1 MNVVYA
7 DVVGGAAGD
16 MLLAAL
22 LDAGASRKL
31 VSESVSAVLGRR
43 IECTTTEVRRH
54 GLRALALSVPADLA
68 TQRRRPDELLEAIER
83 ASLDDGVRTRAVAV
97 LTRLFDAEGRVH
109 GVDVAALELEELG
122 EDDTLLDVVGI
133 AAALDSLR
141 VARIEVSRIPMP
153 PPSAAGAHG
162 SPAPVALELLLGF
175 ALRPSLAGSELPE
188 TVTPTAAAVFSALGR
203 TAPEIP
209 ELDLGRVGVGAGA
222 RDPASVANVVR
233 VLLGTVAS
241 DADGARRLLALDANV
256 DDLSPELVPDAI
268 DALLAAGALDAW
280 TTPIVMKAGR
290 PAVTISALC
299 ERDALSEVR
308 RAFFEATTTLGV
320 RVHEVARPEL
330 ERRVVEVDLADGG
343 PRVRVKIGILDGRA
357 VNAKPEH
364 ADVVEA
370 ARKLGRPVRSVHAQA
385 STLAQRL
392 IETWSG

>member
-1 MNVVYA
+1 MNVLYV

-22 LDAGASRKL
+22 LDAGASRTL

-43 IECTTTEVRRH
+43 VGCTTTEVRRH

-68 TQRRRPDELLEAIER
+68 TRRRPHELLEAIER
-83 ASLDDGVRTRAVAV
+83 APLNDGVRTRAVAV
-97 LTRLFDAEGRVH
+97 LKRLFDAEGRVH

-122 EDDTLLDVVGI
+122 DDDTLLDVVGI
-133 AAALDSLR
+133 AAALDSLSVER
-141 VARIEVSRIPMP
+141 VEVSPIPMP

-162 SPAPVALELLLGF
+162 SPAPVTLELLSGF
-175 ALRPSLAGSELPE
+175 ALRPSVAGSELSE

-209 ELDLGRVGVGAGA
+209 ELELRRVGVGAGT
-222 RDPASVANVVR
+222 RDPSSVANVVR
-233 VLLGTVAS
+233 LMLGTVTS
-241 DADGARRLLALDANV
+241 DADGARRLLALEANV
-256 DDLSPELVPDAI
+256 DDLDPELVPDAI

-280 TTPIVMKAGR
+280 TTPIVMKGGR
-290 PAVTISALC
+290 PAVTISALS

-385 STLAQRL
+385 STLAHHL
-392 IETWSG
+392 IETWSR